1 MILAQ
6 PFRILRQELLILAKT
21 LIVLRKKLIILLNLA
36 TFASVDCHYRLLDLA
51 IFGLMARYFRFDIAI
66 FLPIVY
72 DFCSGYLNFGAG
84 INYVFR
90 YFANFALV
98 ACYSLRPYDV
108 CACSSLIS
116 LKDLQFDPAACHFRL
131 GLAIFELVARHF
143 RFDLVI
149 FDLSIF

>member
-6 PFRILRQELLILAKT
+6 PFRMWRQELLIFAKT

-36 TFASVDCHYRLLDLA
+36 TFASVDCHFRLLDLA

-66 FLPIVY
+66 FVPIVY

-98 ACYSLRPYDV
+98 ACYS
-108 CACSSLIS
+108 
-116 LKDLQFDPAACHFRL
+116 
-131 GLAIFELVARHF
+131 
-143 RFDLVI
+143 
-149 FDLSIF
+149 

>member
-1 MILAQ
+1 MILGK
-6 PFRILRQELLILAKT
+6 PFRILRQELLIFAKT

-36 TFASVDCHYRLLDLA
+36 TFASVDCHFRLDLA

-66 FLPIVY
+66 FVPIVY
-72 DFCSGYLNFGAG
+72 DFCLGYLNFAAG

-98 ACYSLRPYDV
+98 ACNSLRPYDV
-108 CACSSLIS
+108 CASSSLIS
-116 LKDLQFDPAACHFRL
+116 LKDLQFDPAACHFLL
-131 GLAIFELVARHF
+131 GLGILEPVARHF

>member
-1 MILAQ
+1 
-6 PFRILRQELLILAKT
+6 
-21 LIVLRKKLIILLNLA
+21 
-36 TFASVDCHYRLLDLA
+36 
-51 IFGLMARYFRFDIAI
+51 MARYFRFDIAI
-66 FLPIVY
+66 FVPIVY
-72 DFCSGYLNFGAG
+72 DFCLGYLDFGAG

-108 CACSSLIS
+108 CASSSLIS

-131 GLAIFELVARHF
+131 SLGILEPVARHF